1 MKVVIIGGVAGGA
14 SAAAR
19 LRRNDENAEIIIFER
34 TGYISYANCG
44 EPYYIGGVIEER
56 EKLTVQTPKGF
67 KERFNVDVRV
77 KSEVTAI
84 DRDAKKVHVK
94 NLETGEEYDESYDKL
109 ILSPGAKA
117 VKPDVPGADDERIFS
132 LRTIEDTFAIS
143 DFVEQKQPKT
153 AIVIGGGFVGLEVAE
168 NLMER
173 GLKVTVLHRGAHV
186 MKGLDDGIAAVLQ
199 NRMRYVGLH
208 MQLGVDVTG
217 FVDKG
222 EQLEVEMRDQKP
234 LAADMVVLAIGVRP
248 ENDLAVACGL
258 ETGIKGA
265 IVVDKQMRTNDPDIY
280 AVGDAVQI
288 TNSITGK
295 PAVVPLAGPANK
307 QGRLVADVICGKDRT
322 YAGAQNSFVLK
333 MADLTVAGTGLS
345 YKAAIAEGYDAD
357 FVVLMPAAHATYYPG
372 GQALTMEVIYD
383 KKNGRVLGGQCA
395 GFSGVEKRIDVLA
408 TAIKA
413 KMTGNDLTELDLTY
427 APPYSSA
434 KDPVNYAGYI
444 IQDLM
449 EGTYTQVHWD
459 ALDKLG
465 DDDIILDVRPTL
477 NYNQDHLD
485 DAIHIELD
493 ELRDRASELPK
504 DKNIYVH
511 CVTGLRSYIACR
523 MLGQMGYKCYNLAG
537 GFNYY
542 DAYAM
547 DRDIALEN
555 MGPCGIQI
563 PTLA

>member
-153 AIVIGGGFVGLEVAE
+153 AIVIGGGFIGLEVAE

-186 MKGLDDGIAAVLQ
+186 MKGLDDGVAAVLQ

-222 EQLEVEMRDQKP
+222 EQLEVE
-234 LAADMVVLAIGVRP
+234 A
-248 ENDLAVACGL
+248 
-258 ETGIKGA
+258 
-265 IVVDKQMRTNDPDIY
+265 
-280 AVGDAVQI
+280 
-288 TNSITGK
+288 
-295 PAVVPLAGPANK
+295 
-307 QGRLVADVICGKDRT
+307 
-322 YAGAQNSFVLK
+322 
-333 MADLTVAGTGLS
+333 
-345 YKAAIAEGYDAD
+345 KA
-357 FVVLMPAAHATYYPG
+357 
-372 GQALTMEVIYD
+372 
-383 KKNGRVLGGQCA
+383 
-395 GFSGVEKRIDVLA
+395 
-408 TAIKA
+408 
-413 KMTGNDLTELDLTY
+413 
-427 APPYSSA
+427 
-434 KDPVNYAGYI
+434 
-444 IQDLM
+444 
-449 EGTYTQVHWD
+449 
-459 ALDKLG
+459 
-465 DDDIILDVRPTL
+465 
-477 NYNQDHLD
+477 D
-485 DAIHIELD
+485 DAKAE
-493 ELRDRASELPK
+493 
-504 DKNIYVH
+504 
-511 CVTGLRSYIACR
+511 
-523 MLGQMGYKCYNLAG
+523 
-537 GFNYY
+537 
-542 DAYAM
+542 
-547 DRDIALEN
+547 
-555 MGPCGIQI
+555 
-563 PTLA
+563 

>member
-1 MKVVIIGGVAGGA
+1 MKVVIVGGVAGGA

-19 LRRNDENAEIIIFER
+19 LRRNDESAEIIIFER
-34 TGYISYANCG
+34 TGFISYANCG

-56 EKLTVQTPKGF
+56 SKLTVQTPKGF

-77 KSEVTAI
+77 KSEVTSI
-84 DRDAKKVHVK
+84 DRSAKQVHVK

-117 VKPDVPGADDERIFS
+117 TIPDVPGVDDKRIFT

-143 DFVEQKQPKT
+143 DYVEQNQPKS
-153 AIVIGGGFVGLEVAE
+153 AAVIGGGFIGLEVAE

-186 MKGLDDGIAAVLQ
+186 MKGLDDGIAAVVQ
-199 NRMRYVGLH
+199 NRMRYIGLRV
-208 MQLGVDVTG
+208 QLGVDVTG
-217 FVDKG
+217 FEDKG
-222 EQLEVEMRDQKP
+222 EQLEVQMRDQKP
-234 LAADMVVLAIGVRP
+234 LSADMVVLAIGVRP

-265 IVVDKQMRTNDPDIY
+265 IVVDDQMRTADSDIY

-288 TNSITGK
+288 TNSVTGK

-307 QGRLVADVICGKDRT
+307 QGRLVADVICGKDRH
-322 YAGAQNSFVLK
+322 YAGAQNSFVMK
-333 MADLTVAGTGLS
+333 MGDLTVAGTGLS
-345 YKAAIAEGYDAD
+345 YKAALAEGYDAD
-357 FVVLMPAAHATYYPG
+357 FVVLMPAEHASYYPG
-372 GQALTMEVIYD
+372 AQALTLEVIYD
-383 KKNGRVLGGQCA
+383 KKDGRILGGQCA
-395 GFSGVEKRIDVLA
+395 GFGGVEKRIDVLA

-413 KMTGNDLTELDLTY
+413 KMTGPELTEVDLTY

-459 ALDKLG
+459 ALDNLG
-465 DDDIILDVRPTL
+465 ENDIILDVRPTL
-477 NYNQDHLD
+477 NFNQDHLD

-493 ELRDRASELPK
+493 QLRDRADELPK
-504 DKNIYVH
+504 DKNIYIH

-523 MLGQMGYKCYNLAG
+523 MLSQMGFTCYNLAG

-555 MGPCGIQI
+555 MGPCGLQI
-563 PTLA
+563 PSMA

>member
-1 MKVVIIGGVAGGA
+1 
-14 SAAAR
+14 
-19 LRRNDENAEIIIFER
+19 
-34 TGYISYANCG
+34 
-44 EPYYIGGVIEER
+44 
-56 EKLTVQTPKGF
+56 
-67 KERFNVDVRV
+67 
-77 KSEVTAI
+77 
-84 DRDAKKVHVK
+84 
-94 NLETGEEYDESYDKL
+94 
-109 ILSPGAKA
+109 
-117 VKPDVPGADDERIFS
+117 
-132 LRTIEDTFAIS
+132 
-143 DFVEQKQPKT
+143 
-153 AIVIGGGFVGLEVAE
+153 
-168 NLMER
+168 
-173 GLKVTVLHRGAHV
+173 
-186 MKGLDDGIAAVLQ
+186 
-199 NRMRYVGLH
+199 MRYVGLH

-383 KKNGRVLGGQCA
+383 KKDGRILGGQCA

-477 NYNQDHLD
+477 NFNQDHLD

-493 ELRDRASELPK
+493 QLRDRASELPK
-504 DKNIYVH
+504 DKNIYIH

-563 PTLA
+563 PSMA